1 MLLREGGDHAVTS
14 TTHLAQLEIT
24 STDVVAAWN
33 ALEPV
38 VAQCAG
44 LLRTPPTKSD
54 YYVGQPEDQGTVAG
68 ADLRDCLDR
77 VETPTS
83 ISVTYTGSSDS
94 GSDPHSIELRI
105 VRYRRFKEL
114 NVHLRVTGPMDV
126 QTLGIFERTKEAV
139 AQAIDNSNGP

>member
-1 MLLREGGDHAVTS
+1 VASTS
-14 TTHLAQLEIT
+14 HLAESEIGG
-24 STDVVAAWN
+24 TDLVAAWN

-38 VAQCAG
+38 VAHCAG
-44 LLRTPPTKSD
+44 LRGTPATKSD
-54 YYVGQPEDQGTVAG
+54 YNVGHSDDKSTVAG

-83 ISVTYTGSSDS
+83 ISVTYTASSDS

-126 QTLGIFERTKEAV
+126 QTLGFFERTKRTL
-139 AQAIDNSNGP
+139 AQAIERLNSP

>member
-1 MLLREGGDHAVTS
+1 MTG
-14 TTHLAQLEIT
+14 TTHLAELEIT

-38 VAQCAG
+38 VAECAG
-44 LLRTPPTKSD
+44 LLTTPATKSD
-54 YYVGQPEDQGTVAG
+54 YYVGHPEDQGTVAG

-83 ISVTYTGSSDS
+83 ISVTYTASSDS

-114 NVHLRVTGPMDV
+114 NVELRVTGPMDV

-139 AQAIDNSNGP
+139 AQAIDRSNCP